1 MLDMAGT
8 AQQDLHPARPIF
20 LFDLEQCFKFAQVT
34 RVAKRVLNA
43 LHGVVRLPV
52 VMPHNAADTTQH
64 VTAIDA
70 DAVVGQP
77 SRGRDM
83 QPLQSFDDAK
93 PGLVE
98 VLDWGEQDQLT
109 HRLGDVSGGENPR
122 LNGAYQSPRSDLE
135 PSSAR
140 RSAGAVINR
149 AAARPTNWR

>member
-20 LFDLEQCFKFAQVT
+20 LFDLEQCFKFAQVM

-70 DAVVGQP
+70 DAVVGRLVRTTSWP
-77 SRGRDM
+77 WSLHGR
-83 QPLQSFDDAK
+83 PR
-93 PGLVE
+93 PGRKGWPATSE
-98 VLDWGEQDQLT
+98 
-109 HRLGDVSGGENPR
+109 RS
-122 LNGAYQSPRSDLE
+122 LNG
-135 PSSAR
+135 
-140 RSAGAVINR
+140 
-149 AAARPTNWR
+149 